1 MNVREKKRSNESEGQ
16 PCGSLPLAGHNEQ
29 MQEQPKGKAWVCGRK
44 RERDHREEGV
54 QRDGHG
60 VRYQGTVPL
69 GLSLPQHTQEADERD
84 EKKLTEC

>member
-1 MNVREKKRSNESEGQ
+1 MCEKKKVKRERASLVGVSRWLATMSKRRSS
-16 PCGSLPLAGHNEQ
+16 
-29 MQEQPKGKAWVCGRK
+29 RK
-44 RERDHREEGV
+44 EKPGCVGEKERDHREEGV

-84 EKKLTEC
+84 EKKMTER